1 MHMMIQGRWE
11 ADRLDLWRPPGH
23 ARIKAALWITLRDAP
38 NAHFVQ
44 PKRLNRVL
52 HYARHVGP
60 RATVHKIISRLK
72 DERVAARSCALV
84 FGHVLEADL
93 GSALK
98 VGQPVWAIVTAQTGP
113 CSRPVCDERWI
124 SASLTPP
131 GSFMADAA
139 PALRVLDVRR
149 RADWS
154 ALRGELEPWA
164 GWSSW
169 SGQAPEGAQ
178 ALLERCVQAAL
189 ELDLKRAQALTLGPS
204 DHLICARRAAAAP
217 PSGRPQASLFGYGH
231 YARTCIIPHLR
242 EHFELRTI
250 HELDPAIIPA
260 TRDDQRGWDTSP
272 RLADDERPA
281 VVFIAGYHHTH
292 APTAIEALSRGACAI
307 IEKPAVTSWAQLEE
321 LTTLMAKGG
330 RLWTGYHKRDEPVRG
345 WMEQDLEL
353 GDSGQACDYH
363 AIIYEPALPPG
374 HWYRWPASGSAI
386 LSNACHWIEQ
396 FLSLNRYSQPT
407 AWQVKRGASGA
418 LNLWVE
424 LANGASCSISL
435 SHQGSGFGGVRQL
448 VEARA
453 QGRTARQIDSSSYE
467 AWGPDRL
474 LRRQQLR
481 SQSSYA
487 AMYRRLCLAALNPAC
502 PGERVEEFRTLN
514 ALLLSL
520 DDEVARR

>member
-1 MHMMIQGRWE
+1 MHMMINGRWE
-11 ADRLDLWRPPGH
+11 PDRLDFWRGPGH
-23 ARIKAALWITLRDAP
+23 ARIKAALWVTVCDAP

-60 RATVHKIISRLK
+60 KATAKKIISRLK
-72 DERVAARSCALV
+72 DERVAHRSCALV

-93 GSALK
+93 GSALQP
-98 VGQPVWAIVTAQTGP
+98 GQPVWALVTAQTGP
-113 CSRPVCDERWI
+113 CSRPVCDERLI
-124 SASLTPP
+124 HAALKPP
-131 GSFMADAA
+131 RLLMADAA

-149 RADWS
+149 SAQWS
-154 ALRGELEPWA
+154 ALRDELEPWA
-164 GWSSW
+164 SWSSW
-169 SGQAPEGAQ
+169 SGQAPEGVK
-178 ALLERCVQAAL
+178 ALLERGVAAAL
-189 ELDLKRAQALTLGPS
+189 DLDLKLAQPLPLADSSPS
-204 DHLICARRAAAAP
+204 LRARRTAISPRSA
-217 PSGRPQASLFGYGH
+217 RPQASLFGYGH

-250 HELDPAIIPA
+250 HELDPAVIPA
-260 TRDDQRGWDTSP
+260 LSDDPRGWDTSP
-272 RLADDERPA
+272 HFADDERPD

-292 APTAIEALSRGACAI
+292 APAAIEALSRGACAI
-307 IEKPAVTSWAQLEE
+307 IEKPAVTSWAQLDA
-321 LTTLMAKGG
+321 LTALMAKGG

-353 GDSGQACDYH
+353 GRGGLPCDYH

-396 FLSLNRYSQPT
+396 FLSLNCYSKPT
-407 AWQVKRGASGA
+407 TWQVKRGASGA
-418 LNLWVE
+418 LHLWVE
-424 LANGASCSISL
+424 LVNGASCSISL

-453 QGRTARQIDSSSYE
+453 QGRTARQIDGVSYE

-474 LRRQQLR
+474 LRRQQTR
-481 SQSSYA
+481 SQQGYA
-487 AMYRRLCLAALNPAC
+487 AMYRRLCLAARDPAC
-502 PGERVEEFRTLN
+502 PGERVEDFRTLN

-520 DDEVARR
+520 EDEVAWR